1 MVCAKEAGNTQKLKG
16 RECNRMGSG
25 MHMAELETVLS

>member
-25 MHMAELETVLS
+25 MAELETVLS